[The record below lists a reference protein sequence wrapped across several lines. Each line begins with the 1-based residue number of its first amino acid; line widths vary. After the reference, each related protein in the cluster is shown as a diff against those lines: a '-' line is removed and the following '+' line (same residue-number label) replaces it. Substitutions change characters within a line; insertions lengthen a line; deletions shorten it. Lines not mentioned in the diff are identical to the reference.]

1 MRFCSPGII
10 KIRLVPADNLV
21 RREFRRTR
29 LFVGTG
35 IFKRISTL
43 IMHKLMIERVK
54 SRWACESGYRNI
66 LVLAF
71 PLILSTSAWSVQHF
85 VDRMFLTWY
94 SPETI
99 AAAMPAGILNFALMT
114 VFIGTAGY
122 VSTFIAQYFG
132 ANQHDR
138 IGPVLWQGIYI
149 SVIAGVGFLA
159 LIPYSGSLFR
169 FIGHDPI
176 IQRYETI
183 YFRVLCYGAVPAI
196 ASSALSGFFS
206 GLGKTWPIMWVN
218 VLATVVNLVLDYTMI
233 FGKWGFAERG
243 IQGAAIA
250 TVIATYVSCGVFML
264 LLSRRAFDEQYHTRR
279 GWRLDLGLLRR
290 IWKFGFPNGVQF
302 FLDMI
307 GFTAFLLFM
316 GRLGTVSL
324 AATNIAFNINS
335 LAFMPMLGFGIAVS
349 VLVAQH
355 LGENKPEL
363 AERSVYSGFHIT
375 FLYMGSIALCY
386 FFLPKLFLW
395 PYSLQS
401 DAAAFEPIRQLT
413 TVLLRFVAVYSL
425 FDALT
430 IIFASAVKGA
440 GDTRFAMYAILLI
453 SGAVFTLPSYLA
465 LIVLKQNV
473 YVGWVIA
480 STYAIVMGLTFFFR
494 FLQGKWKTM
503 RVIEEVPPFIPP
515 LLSENPV
522 VEYEI

>member
-1 MRFCSPGII
+1 MW
-10 KIRLVPADNLV
+10 
-21 RREFRRTR
+21 
-29 LFVGTG
+29 
-35 IFKRISTL
+35 KRI
-43 IMHKLMIERVK
+43 IERVK
-54 SRWACESGYRNI
+54 SRWSEECGYREV
-66 LVLAF
+66 LVLAI

-99 AAAMPAGILNFALMT
+99 AAAMPAGTLNFALMT
-114 VFIGTAGY
+114 VFIGIAGY

-132 ANQHDR
+132 AKQYDR
-138 IGPVLWQGIYI
+138 IGPALWQGVYI

-159 LIPYSGSLFR
+159 LIPYSESIFR
-169 FIGHDPI
+169 FIGHDPS

-183 YFRVLCYGAVPAI
+183 YFRVLCYGAVPGI

-250 TVIATYVSCGVFML
+250 TVISMYVGCGAYML
-264 LLSRRAFDEQYHTRR
+264 LLGRRAFDEQYHTLR
-279 GWRLDLGLLRR
+279 GWRLDLALLRR

-307 GFTAFLLFM
+307 GFTVFLLFM
-316 GRLGTVSL
+316 GRLGMVSL

-349 VLVAQH
+349 VLVGQH
-355 LGENKPEL
+355 LGENNPEF

-375 FLYMGSIALCY
+375 FLYMGSVALSY
-386 FFLPKLFLW
+386 FFLPELFLW

-401 DAAAFEPIRQLT
+401 DPAAFEPIRQLAS
-413 TVLLRFVAVYSL
+413 VLLRFVAVYSL

-440 GDTRFAMYAILLI
+440 GDTRFAMYAILVI
-453 SGAVFTLPSYLA
+453 SGAVFSVPSYLA
-465 LIVLKQNV
+465 LVVLKQNV
-473 YVGWVIA
+473 YVGWIIA
-480 STYAIVMGLTFFFR
+480 STYVITLGLTFFFR

-503 RVIEEVPPFIPP
+503 RVIEEVPPFMPP
-515 LLSENPV
+515 VLSANPV
-522 VEYEI
+522 SEYEI